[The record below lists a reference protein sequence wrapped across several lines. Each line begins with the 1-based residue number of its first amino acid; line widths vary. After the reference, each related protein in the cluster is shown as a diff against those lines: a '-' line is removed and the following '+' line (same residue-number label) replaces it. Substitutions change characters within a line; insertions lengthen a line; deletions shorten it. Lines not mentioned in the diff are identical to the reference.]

1 MNNIT
6 SLIFNNSKK
15 TLSWQVY
22 RMEDII
28 KQRGRYYL
36 LNLCNDAIL
45 AIMYNGIIHIFFQ
58 DYQLRM
64 NSCFLWH
71 QFDQKVLIDVKEK
84 EALEKLYH
92 LYNKKIYDVT
102 MDKFG
107 DISLKFEDG
116 TELDIN
122 EECRGQI
129 EHNSE
134 NWHLFYKDKLVAYD
148 RLEETVI
155 VY

>member
-45 AIMYNGIIHIFFQ
+45 AIMYNG
-58 DYQLRM
+58 
-64 NSCFLWH
+64 
-71 QFDQKVLIDVKEK
+71 
-84 EALEKLYH
+84 
-92 LYNKKIYDVT
+92 
-102 MDKFG
+102 
-107 DISLKFEDG
+107 
-116 TELDIN
+116 TE
-122 EECRGQI
+122 G
-129 EHNSE
+129 
-134 NWHLFYKDKLVAYD
+134 
-148 RLEETVI
+148 TVI
-155 VY
+155 VYWNFHSFPTLP